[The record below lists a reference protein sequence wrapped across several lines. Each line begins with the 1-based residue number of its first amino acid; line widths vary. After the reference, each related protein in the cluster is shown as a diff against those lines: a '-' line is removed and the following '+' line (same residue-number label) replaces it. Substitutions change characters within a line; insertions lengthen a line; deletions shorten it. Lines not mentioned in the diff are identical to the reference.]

1 MNIGIQRARQHPR
14 LSIWERI
21 DRWIKR
27 LVTGRRDV

>member
-1 MNIGIQRARQHPR
+1 MTTGSQQTGKR